1 MFKETLCM
9 IAMCMISSLFNI
21 KPANGQDKVCTPL
34 TKLRGPH
41 AQGICGNR
49 IDELL
54 GLFCVNGHNE
64 LYPSKRK
71 KRGLSDGIY
80 LFFSIFVHFSLM
92 INVFTHLL
100 ESE

>member
-41 AQGICGNR
+41 TQGICGNR
-49 IDELL
+49 IDEML
-54 GLFCVNGHNE
+54 GFLCVNGHNE
-64 LYPSKRK
+64 LYPSRRK
-71 KRGLSDGIY
+71 KRGLSEGTYLFISICLFIY
-80 LFFSIFVHFSLM
+80 LFIFFPLSK
-92 INVFTHLL
+92 
-100 ESE
+100 